1 MLVGMAERKIDAVF
15 LTEATNYEDYLA
27 KAQQR
32 GFDFELQKSGVK
44 DEMLRRGWS
53 VVAPYFLRPNIAP
66 DGPLPAMPKIERD
79 DEGNIVKATANPQLA
94 QFLSKAWNINS
105 RKDLLTSA
113 QKASQHTHDKAYE
126 AGRATLQEIR
136 QLPLEK
142 RASQTSVL
150 VNALSAA
157 LPEAPFATLES
168 EANRLMRPL
177 LNPDAD
183 VLIPADL
190 PRSLAGFYFAAA
202 VRQLNLGAGAGLI
215 KPSEVRPIIVKCI
228 LGIARAYDTWE
239 EYVAALIY
247 GEAML
252 ASKIGEH
259 FRFIFHNA
267 AALLTAPG
275 SPWVELP
282 LHTET
287 FPPIKSNSYEEIF
300 SSMRKNAQELP
311 VAALGTLDDETRL
324 GWSLQ
329 APYLVGSKIPLDA
342 PASYDE
348 ERRKEIWKHL
358 ENQHQVSDAAS
369 LRTAIARY
377 LDEPD
382 HEAYRLIRADL
393 QEIRRWDLEKR
404 QTQALEKITNS
415 LRAKYAP
422 AIDEH
427 ADAQLVDKEISE
439 AARQLTR
446 LLSLE
451 DIDLFLPTTLPSS
464 LAGWRIAQ
472 GVRLAAMGFATE
484 LFSEDEANEFALA
497 GAQRAKNNHTDW
509 RDYGDGFLVGRLCEN
524 GQADGLQQRMM
535 ASTAGALASKQS
547 PWHDLALHSGR

>member
-1 MLVGMAERKIDAVF
+1 MLVGMAERKIDAVS
-15 LTEATNYEDYLA
+15 LEDASSYEDYLD
-27 KAQQR
+27 KAQRR
-32 GFDFELQKSGVK
+32 GFDFELQKSGVT
-44 DEMLRRGWS
+44 DEMFRRGWS

-79 DEGNIVKATANPQLA
+79 DDGNIIKATANPQLA

-105 RKDLLTSA
+105 REDLLKSA
-113 QKASQHTHDKAYE
+113 QQASQRTHDKAYE
-126 AGRATLQEIR
+126 AGRSALQEIR
-136 QLPLEK
+136 QLPLEQ
-142 RASQTSVL
+142 RAGQTSVL
-150 VNALSAA
+150 VNVLSSA

-168 EANRLMRPL
+168 EAARLLRPL

-183 VLIPADL
+183 VLIPAEL

-215 KPSEVRPIIVKCI
+215 KPSEVRPIIVKCV
-228 LGIARAYDTWE
+228 LGIARAYDTWD

-300 SSMRKNAQELP
+300 SSMQTNAQELP
-311 VAALGTLDDETRL
+311 VAALGTLSDELRS

-342 PASYDE
+342 PATYDE
-348 ERRKEIWKHL
+348 QRVKEIWNHL
-358 ENQHQVSDAAS
+358 ENQHQVTDAAS
-369 LRTAIARY
+369 LRVAISKY
-377 LDEPD
+377 LDNPD
-382 HEAYRLIRADL
+382 HEAYRAVRGDL
-393 QEIRRWDLEKR
+393 QEIRTWDLEKR
-404 QTQALEKITNS
+404 QAESLEKITAS
-415 LRAKYAP
+415 LGEKYAS
-422 AIDEH
+422 AIEQQQ
-427 ADAQLVDKEISE
+427 ADKQAIEREIADTASQLHK
-439 AARQLTR
+439 
-446 LLSLE
+446 LLAVE
-451 DIDLFLPTTLPSS
+451 DIDLFLPKTLPSS

-472 GVRLAAMGFATE
+472 GVRLAAMGYATE
-484 LFSEDEANEFALA
+484 LFSEDEANEFAAHARKLA
-497 GAQRAKNNHTDW
+497 QDNHTNW
-509 RDYGDGFLVGRLCEN
+509 RDFGDGFLVGRLCEH
-524 GQADGLQQRMM
+524 GQVDSLQQRMM

-547 PWHDLALHSGR
+547 PWNELAFN

>member
-1 MLVGMAERKIDAVF
+1 MLVGMAERKIDAVS
-15 LTEATNYEDYLA
+15 LEDASSYEDYLD
-27 KAQQR
+27 KAQRR
-32 GFDFELQKSGVK
+32 GFNFELQKSGVT

-79 DEGNIVKATANPQLA
+79 DDGNIIKATANPQLA

-105 RKDLLTSA
+105 REDLLKSA
-113 QKASQHTHDKAYE
+113 QQASQRTHDKAYE
-126 AGRATLQEIR
+126 AGRSALQEIR
-136 QLPLEK
+136 QLPLEQ
-142 RASQTSVL
+142 RAGQTSVL
-150 VNALSAA
+150 VNVLSSA

-168 EANRLMRPL
+168 EAARLLRPL
-177 LNPDAD
+177 LNPDAE
-183 VLIPADL
+183 VLIPAEL

-215 KPSEVRPIIVKCI
+215 KPSEVRPIIVKCV
-228 LGIARAYDTWE
+228 LGIARAYDTWD

-300 SSMRKNAQELP
+300 SSMQTNAQELP
-311 VAALGTLDDETRL
+311 VAALGTLSDELRS

-342 PASYDE
+342 PATYDE
-348 ERRKEIWKHL
+348 QRVKEIWNHL
-358 ENQHQVSDAAS
+358 ENQHQVTDAAS
-369 LRTAIARY
+369 LRVAISKY
-377 LDEPD
+377 LDNPD
-382 HEAYRLIRADL
+382 HEAYRAVRGDL
-393 QEIRRWDLEKR
+393 QEIRTWDLEKR
-404 QTQALEKITNS
+404 QAEGLEKITAS
-415 LRAKYAP
+415 LGEKYAS
-422 AIDEH
+422 AIEQQQ
-427 ADAQLVDKEISE
+427 ADKQAIEREIADTAGQLHK
-439 AARQLTR
+439 
-446 LLSLE
+446 LLAVE
-451 DIDLFLPTTLPSS
+451 DIDLFLPKTLPSS

-472 GVRLAAMGFATE
+472 GVRLAAMGYATE
-484 LFSEDEANEFALA
+484 LFSEDEANEFAAHARKLA
-497 GAQRAKNNHTDW
+497 QDNHTNW
-509 RDYGDGFLVGRLCEN
+509 RDFGDGFLVGRLCEH
-524 GQADGLQQRMM
+524 GQVDSLQQRMM

-547 PWHDLALHSGR
+547 PWNELAFN

>member
-1 MLVGMAERKIDAVF
+1 MLVGMAERKIDAVS
-15 LTEATNYEDYLA
+15 LEDASSYEDYLD
-27 KAQQR
+27 KAQRR
-32 GFDFELQKSGVK
+32 GFDFELQKSGVT
-44 DEMLRRGWS
+44 DEMFRRGWS

-79 DEGNIVKATANPQLA
+79 DDGNIVKATANPQLA

-105 RKDLLTSA
+105 REDLLKSA
-113 QKASQHTHDKAYE
+113 QQASQRTHDKAYE
-126 AGRATLQEIR
+126 AGRSALQEIR
-136 QLPLEK
+136 QLPLEQ
-142 RASQTSVL
+142 RAGQTSVL
-150 VNALSAA
+150 VNVLSSA

-168 EANRLMRPL
+168 EAARLLRPL
-177 LNPDAD
+177 LNPDAE
-183 VLIPADL
+183 VLIPAEL

-215 KPSEVRPIIVKCI
+215 KPSEVRPIIVKCV
-228 LGIARAYDTWE
+228 LGIARAYGTWD

-300 SSMRKNAQELP
+300 SSMQANAQELP
-311 VAALGTLDDETRL
+311 VAALGTLSDELRS

-342 PASYDE
+342 PATYDE
-348 ERRKEIWKHL
+348 QRVKEIWNHL
-358 ENQHQVSDAAS
+358 ENQHQVTDAAS
-369 LRTAIARY
+369 LRVAISKY
-377 LDEPD
+377 LDNPD
-382 HEAYRLIRADL
+382 HEAYRAVRGDL
-393 QEIRRWDLEKR
+393 QEIRTWDLEKR
-404 QTQALEKITNS
+404 QAEGLEKITAS
-415 LRAKYAP
+415 LGEKYAS
-422 AIDEH
+422 AIERQQ
-427 ADAQLVDKEISE
+427 ADKQAIEREIGDTASQLHK
-439 AARQLTR
+439 
-446 LLSLE
+446 LLAVE
-451 DIDLFLPTTLPSS
+451 DIDLFLPKTLPSS

-472 GVRLAAMGFATE
+472 GVRLAAMGYATE
-484 LFSEDEANEFALA
+484 LFSEDEANEFAAHARKLA
-497 GAQRAKNNHTDW
+497 QDNHTNW
-509 RDYGDGFLVGRLCEN
+509 RDFGDGFLVGRLCEH
-524 GQADGLQQRMM
+524 GQVDSLQQRMM

-547 PWHDLALHSGR
+547 PWNELAFN

>member
-1 MLVGMAERKIDAVF
+1 MLVGMAERKIDAVS
-15 LTEATNYEDYLA
+15 LEDASSYEDYLD
-27 KAQQR
+27 KAQRR
-32 GFDFELQKSGVK
+32 GFDFELQKSGVT

-79 DEGNIVKATANPQLA
+79 DDGNIIKATANPQLA

-105 RKDLLTSA
+105 REDLLKSA
-113 QKASQHTHDKAYE
+113 QQASQRTHDKAYE
-126 AGRATLQEIR
+126 AGRSALQEIR
-136 QLPLEK
+136 ELPLEQ
-142 RASQTSVL
+142 RAGQTSVL
-150 VNALSAA
+150 VNVLSSA

-168 EANRLMRPL
+168 EAARLLRPL
-177 LNPDAD
+177 LNPDAE
-183 VLIPADL
+183 VLIPAEL

-215 KPSEVRPIIVKCI
+215 KPSEVRPIIVKCV
-228 LGIARAYDTWE
+228 LGIARAYGTWD

-300 SSMRKNAQELP
+300 SSMQTNAQELP
-311 VAALGTLDDETRL
+311 VAALGTLSDELRS

-342 PASYDE
+342 PATYDE
-348 ERRKEIWKHL
+348 QRVKEIWNHL
-358 ENQHQVSDAAS
+358 ENQHQVTDAAS
-369 LRTAIARY
+369 LRVAISKY
-377 LDEPD
+377 LDNPD
-382 HEAYRLIRADL
+382 HEAYRAVRGDL
-393 QEIRRWDLEKR
+393 QEIRTWDLEKR
-404 QTQALEKITNS
+404 QAESLEKITAS
-415 LRAKYAP
+415 LGEKYAS
-422 AIDEH
+422 AIEQQQ
-427 ADAQLVDKEISE
+427 ADKQAIEREIADTASQLHK
-439 AARQLTR
+439 
-446 LLSLE
+446 LLAVE
-451 DIDLFLPTTLPSS
+451 DIDLFLPKTLPSS

-472 GVRLAAMGFATE
+472 GVRLAAMGYATE
-484 LFSEDEANEFALA
+484 LFSEDEANEFAAHARKLA
-497 GAQRAKNNHTDW
+497 QDNHTNW
-509 RDYGDGFLVGRLCEN
+509 RDFGDGFLVGRLCEH
-524 GQADGLQQRMM
+524 GQVDSLQQRMM

-547 PWHDLALHSGR
+547 PWNELAFN

>member
-1 MLVGMAERKIDAVF
+1 MLVSMAERKIDAVS
-15 LTEATNYEDYLA
+15 LEDASSYEDYLD
-27 KAQQR
+27 KAQRR
-32 GFDFELQKSGVK
+32 GFDFELQKSGVT
-44 DEMLRRGWS
+44 DEMFRRGWS

-79 DEGNIVKATANPQLA
+79 DDGNIVKATANPQLA

-105 RKDLLTSA
+105 REDLLKSA
-113 QKASQHTHDKAYE
+113 QQASQRTHDKAYE
-126 AGRATLQEIR
+126 AGRSALQEIR
-136 QLPLEK
+136 QLPLEQ
-142 RASQTSVL
+142 RAGQTSVL
-150 VNALSAA
+150 VNVLSSA

-168 EANRLMRPL
+168 EAARLLRPL
-177 LNPDAD
+177 LNPDAE
-183 VLIPADL
+183 VLIPAEL

-215 KPSEVRPIIVKCI
+215 KPSEVRPIIVKCV
-228 LGIARAYDTWE
+228 LGIARAYGTWD

-300 SSMRKNAQELP
+300 SSMQANAQELP
-311 VAALGTLDDETRL
+311 VAALGTLSDELRS

-342 PASYDE
+342 PATYDE
-348 ERRKEIWKHL
+348 QRVKEIWNHL
-358 ENQHQVSDAAS
+358 ENQHQVTDAAS
-369 LRTAIARY
+369 LRVAISKY
-377 LDEPD
+377 LDNPD
-382 HEAYRLIRADL
+382 HEAYRAVRGDL
-393 QEIRRWDLEKR
+393 QEIRTWDLEKR
-404 QTQALEKITNS
+404 QAEGLEKITAS
-415 LRAKYAP
+415 LGEKYAS
-422 AIDEH
+422 AIERQQ
-427 ADAQLVDKEISE
+427 ADKQAIEREIGDTASQLHK
-439 AARQLTR
+439 
-446 LLSLE
+446 LLAVE
-451 DIDLFLPTTLPSS
+451 DIDLFLPKTLPSS

-472 GVRLAAMGFATE
+472 GVRLAAMGYATE
-484 LFSEDEANEFALA
+484 LFSEDEANEFAAHARKLA
-497 GAQRAKNNHTDW
+497 QDNHTNW
-509 RDYGDGFLVGRLCEN
+509 RDFGDGFLVGRLCEH
-524 GQADGLQQRMM
+524 GQVDSLQQRMM

-547 PWHDLALHSGR
+547 PWNELAFN

>member
-1 MLVGMAERKIDAVF
+1 MLVGMAERKIDAVS
-15 LTEATNYEDYLA
+15 LEDASSYEDYLD
-27 KAQQR
+27 KAQRR
-32 GFDFELQKSGVK
+32 GFDFELQKSGVT

-79 DEGNIVKATANPQLA
+79 DDGNIIKATANPQLA

-105 RKDLLTSA
+105 REDLLKSA
-113 QKASQHTHDKAYE
+113 QQASQRTHDKAYE
-126 AGRATLQEIR
+126 AGRSALQEIR
-136 QLPLEK
+136 QLPLEQ
-142 RASQTSVL
+142 RAGQTSVL
-150 VNALSAA
+150 VNVLSSA

-168 EANRLMRPL
+168 EAARLLRPL
-177 LNPDAD
+177 LNPDAE
-183 VLIPADL
+183 VLIPAEL

-215 KPSEVRPIIVKCI
+215 KPSEVRPIIVKCV
-228 LGIARAYDTWE
+228 LGIARAYDTWD

-300 SSMRKNAQELP
+300 SSMQTNAQELP
-311 VAALGTLDDETRL
+311 VAALGTLSDELRS

-342 PASYDE
+342 PATYDE
-348 ERRKEIWKHL
+348 QRVKEIWNHL
-358 ENQHQVSDAAS
+358 ENQHQVTDAAS
-369 LRTAIARY
+369 LRVAISKY
-377 LDEPD
+377 LDNPD
-382 HEAYRLIRADL
+382 HEAYRAVRDDL
-393 QEIRRWDLEKR
+393 QEIRTWDLEKR
-404 QTQALEKITNS
+404 QAESLEKITAS
-415 LRAKYAP
+415 LGEKYAS
-422 AIDEH
+422 AIEQQQ
-427 ADAQLVDKEISE
+427 ADKQAIEREIADTASQLHK
-439 AARQLTR
+439 
-446 LLSLE
+446 LLAVE
-451 DIDLFLPTTLPSS
+451 DIDLFLPKTLPSS

-472 GVRLAAMGFATE
+472 GVRLAAMGYATE
-484 LFSEDEANEFALA
+484 LFSEDEANEFAAHARKLA
-497 GAQRAKNNHTDW
+497 QDNHTNW
-509 RDYGDGFLVGRLCEN
+509 RDFGDGFLVGRLCEH
-524 GQADGLQQRMM
+524 GQVDSLQQRMM

-547 PWHDLALHSGR
+547 PWNELAFN

>member
-1 MLVGMAERKIDAVF
+1 MLVGMAERKIDAVS
-15 LTEATNYEDYLA
+15 LEDASSYEDYLD
-27 KAQQR
+27 KAQRR
-32 GFDFELQKSGVK
+32 GFDFELQKSGVT

-79 DEGNIVKATANPQLA
+79 DDGNIIKATANPQLA

-105 RKDLLTSA
+105 REDLLKSA
-113 QKASQHTHDKAYE
+113 QQASQRTHDKAYE
-126 AGRATLQEIR
+126 AGRSALQEIR
-136 QLPLEK
+136 QLPLEQ
-142 RASQTSVL
+142 RAGQTSVL
-150 VNALSAA
+150 VNVLSSA

-168 EANRLMRPL
+168 EAARLLRPL
-177 LNPDAD
+177 LNPDAE
-183 VLIPADL
+183 VLIPAEL

-215 KPSEVRPIIVKCI
+215 KPSEVRPIIVKCV
-228 LGIARAYDTWE
+228 LGIARAYDTWD

-300 SSMRKNAQELP
+300 SSMQTNAQELP
-311 VAALGTLDDETRL
+311 VAALGTLSDELRS

-342 PASYDE
+342 PATYDE
-348 ERRKEIWKHL
+348 QRVKEIWNHL
-358 ENQHQVSDAAS
+358 ENQHQVTDAAS
-369 LRTAIARY
+369 LRVAISKY
-377 LDEPD
+377 LDNPD
-382 HEAYRLIRADL
+382 HEAYRAVRGDL
-393 QEIRRWDLEKR
+393 QEIRTWDLEKR
-404 QTQALEKITNS
+404 QAESLEKITAS
-415 LRAKYAP
+415 LGEKYAS
-422 AIDEH
+422 AIERQQ
-427 ADAQLVDKEISE
+427 ADKQAIEREIGDTAVQLYK
-439 AARQLTR
+439 
-446 LLSLE
+446 LLAVE
-451 DIDLFLPTTLPSS
+451 DIDLFLPKTLPSS

-472 GVRLAAMGFATE
+472 GVRLAAMGYATE
-484 LFSEDEANEFALA
+484 LFSEDEANEFAARARKLA
-497 GAQRAKNNHTDW
+497 QDNHTNW
-509 RDYGDGFLVGRLCEN
+509 RDFGDGFLVGRLCEH
-524 GQADGLQQRMM
+524 GQVDSLQQRMM

-547 PWHDLALHSGR
+547 PWNELAFN

>member
-1 MLVGMAERKIDAVF
+1 MLVGMAERKIDAVS
-15 LTEATNYEDYLA
+15 LEDASSYEDYLD
-27 KAQQR
+27 KAQRR
-32 GFDFELQKSGVK
+32 GFDFELQKSGVT

-79 DEGNIVKATANPQLA
+79 DDGNIIKATANPQLA

-105 RKDLLTSA
+105 REDLLKSA
-113 QKASQHTHDKAYE
+113 QQASQRTHDKAYE
-126 AGRATLQEIR
+126 AGRSALQEIR
-136 QLPLEK
+136 QLPLEQ
-142 RASQTSVL
+142 RAGQTSVL
-150 VNALSAA
+150 VNVLSSA

-168 EANRLMRPL
+168 EAARLLRPL
-177 LNPDAD
+177 LNPNAE
-183 VLIPADL
+183 VLIPAEL

-215 KPSEVRPIIVKCI
+215 KPSEVRPIIVKCV
-228 LGIARAYDTWE
+228 LGIARAYDTWD

-247 GEAML
+247 GETML

-300 SSMRKNAQELP
+300 SSMQTNAQELP
-311 VAALGTLDDETRL
+311 VAALGTLSDELRS

-342 PASYDE
+342 PATYDE
-348 ERRKEIWKHL
+348 QRVKEIWNHL
-358 ENQHQVSDAAS
+358 ENQHQVTDAAS
-369 LRTAIARY
+369 LRVAISKY
-377 LDEPD
+377 LDNPD
-382 HEAYRLIRADL
+382 HEAYRAVRGDL
-393 QEIRRWDLEKR
+393 QEIRTWDLEKR
-404 QTQALEKITNS
+404 QAESLEKITAS
-415 LRAKYAP
+415 LGEKYASAIEQQQADKK
-422 AIDEH
+422 AIDREI
-427 ADAQLVDKEISE
+427 ADTAGQLHK
-439 AARQLTR
+439 
-446 LLSLE
+446 LLAVE
-451 DIDLFLPTTLPSS
+451 DIDLFLPKTLPSS

-472 GVRLAAMGFATE
+472 GVRLAAMGYATE
-484 LFSEDEANEFALA
+484 LFSEDEANEFAAHARKLA
-497 GAQRAKNNHTDW
+497 QDNHTNW
-509 RDYGDGFLVGRLCEN
+509 RDFGDGFLVGRLCEH
-524 GQADGLQQRMM
+524 GQVDSLQQRMM

-547 PWHDLALHSGR
+547 PWNELAFN

>member
-1 MLVGMAERKIDAVF
+1 MLVGMAERKIDAVS
-15 LTEATNYEDYLA
+15 LEDASSYEDYLD
-27 KAQQR
+27 KAQRR
-32 GFDFELQKSGVK
+32 GFDFELQKSGVT

-79 DEGNIVKATANPQLA
+79 DDGNIIKATANPQLA

-105 RKDLLTSA
+105 REDLLKSA
-113 QKASQHTHDKAYE
+113 QQASQRTHDKAYE
-126 AGRATLQEIR
+126 AGRPALQEIR
-136 QLPLEK
+136 ELPLEQ
-142 RASQTSVL
+142 RAGQTSVL
-150 VNALSAA
+150 VNVLSSA

-168 EANRLMRPL
+168 EAARLLRPL
-177 LNPDAD
+177 LNPDAE
-183 VLIPADL
+183 VLIPAEL

-215 KPSEVRPIIVKCI
+215 KPSEVRPIIVKCV
-228 LGIARAYDTWE
+228 LGIARAYGTWD

-300 SSMRKNAQELP
+300 SSMQTNAQELP
-311 VAALGTLDDETRL
+311 VAALGTLSDELRS

-342 PASYDE
+342 PATYDE
-348 ERRKEIWKHL
+348 QRVKEIWNHL
-358 ENQHQVSDAAS
+358 ENQHQVTDAAS
-369 LRTAIARY
+369 LRVAISKY
-377 LDEPD
+377 LDNPD
-382 HEAYRLIRADL
+382 HEAYRAVRGDL
-393 QEIRRWDLEKR
+393 QEIRTWDLEKR
-404 QTQALEKITNS
+404 QAESLEKITAS
-415 LRAKYAP
+415 LGEKYAS
-422 AIDEH
+422 AIEQQQ
-427 ADAQLVDKEISE
+427 ADKQAIEREIADTASQLHK
-439 AARQLTR
+439 
-446 LLSLE
+446 LLAVE
-451 DIDLFLPTTLPSS
+451 DIDLFLPKTLPSS

-472 GVRLAAMGFATE
+472 GVRLAAMGYATE
-484 LFSEDEANEFALA
+484 LFSEDEANEFAAHARKLA
-497 GAQRAKNNHTDW
+497 QDNHTNW
-509 RDYGDGFLVGRLCEN
+509 RDFGDGFLVGRLCEH
-524 GQADGLQQRMM
+524 GQVDSLQQRMM

-547 PWHDLALHSGR
+547 PWNELAFN

>member
-1 MLVGMAERKIDAVF
+1 MLVGMAERKIDAVS
-15 LTEATNYEDYLA
+15 LEDASSYEDYLD
-27 KAQQR
+27 KAQRR
-32 GFDFELQKSGVK
+32 GFDFELQKSGVT

-79 DEGNIVKATANPQLA
+79 DDGNIIKATANPQLA

-105 RKDLLTSA
+105 REDLLKSA
-113 QKASQHTHDKAYE
+113 QQASQRTHDKAYE
-126 AGRATLQEIR
+126 AGRSALQEIR
-136 QLPLEK
+136 QLPLEQ
-142 RASQTSVL
+142 RAGQTSVL
-150 VNALSAA
+150 VNVLSSA

-168 EANRLMRPL
+168 EAARLLRPL
-177 LNPDAD
+177 LNPDAE
-183 VLIPADL
+183 VLIPAEL

-215 KPSEVRPIIVKCI
+215 KPSEVRPIIVKCV
-228 LGIARAYDTWE
+228 LGIARAYDTWD

-252 ASKIGEH
+252 ASKVGEH

-300 SSMRKNAQELP
+300 SSMQTNAQELP
-311 VAALGTLDDETRL
+311 VAALGTLSDELRS

-342 PASYDE
+342 PATYDE
-348 ERRKEIWKHL
+348 QRVKEIWNHL
-358 ENQHQVSDAAS
+358 ENQHQVTDAAS
-369 LRTAIARY
+369 LRVAISKY
-377 LDEPD
+377 LDNPD
-382 HEAYRLIRADL
+382 HEAYRAVRGDL
-393 QEIRRWDLEKR
+393 QEIRTWDLEKR
-404 QTQALEKITNS
+404 QAESLEKITAS
-415 LRAKYAP
+415 LGEKYAS
-422 AIDEH
+422 AIEQQQ
-427 ADAQLVDKEISE
+427 ADKQAIEREIADTASQLHK
-439 AARQLTR
+439 
-446 LLSLE
+446 LLAVE
-451 DIDLFLPTTLPSS
+451 DIDLFLPKTLPSS

-472 GVRLAAMGFATE
+472 GVRLAAMGYATE
-484 LFSEDEANEFALA
+484 LFSEDEANEFAAHARKLA
-497 GAQRAKNNHTDW
+497 QDNHTNW
-509 RDYGDGFLVGRLCEN
+509 RDFGDGFLVGRLCEH
-524 GQADGLQQRMM
+524 GQVDSLQQRMM

-547 PWHDLALHSGR
+547 PWNELAFN

>member
-1 MLVGMAERKIDAVF
+1 MLVGMAERKIDAVS
-15 LTEATNYEDYLA
+15 LEDASSYEDYLD
-27 KAQQR
+27 KAQRR
-32 GFDFELQKSGVK
+32 GFDFELQKSGVT
-44 DEMLRRGWS
+44 DEMFRRGWS

-79 DEGNIVKATANPQLA
+79 DDGNIIKATANPQLA

-105 RKDLLTSA
+105 REDLLKSA
-113 QKASQHTHDKAYE
+113 QQASQRTHDKAYE
-126 AGRATLQEIR
+126 AGRSALQEIR
-136 QLPLEK
+136 QLPLEQ
-142 RASQTSVL
+142 RAGQTSVL
-150 VNALSAA
+150 VNVLSSA

-168 EANRLMRPL
+168 EAARLLRPL

-183 VLIPADL
+183 VLIPAEL

-215 KPSEVRPIIVKCI
+215 KPSEVRPIIVKCV
-228 LGIARAYDTWE
+228 LGIARAYDTWD

-300 SSMRKNAQELP
+300 SSMQANAQELP
-311 VAALGTLDDETRL
+311 VAALGTLSDELRS

-342 PASYDE
+342 PATYDE
-348 ERRKEIWKHL
+348 QRVKEIWNHL
-358 ENQHQVSDAAS
+358 ENQHQVTDAAS
-369 LRTAIARY
+369 LRVAISKY
-377 LDEPD
+377 LDNPD
-382 HEAYRLIRADL
+382 HEAYRAVRGDL
-393 QEIRRWDLEKR
+393 QEIRTWDLEKR
-404 QTQALEKITNS
+404 QAEGLEKITAS
-415 LRAKYAP
+415 LGEKYAS
-422 AIDEH
+422 AIERQQ
-427 ADAQLVDKEISE
+427 ADKQAIEREIGDTAVQLHK
-439 AARQLTR
+439 
-446 LLSLE
+446 LLAVE
-451 DIDLFLPTTLPSS
+451 DIDLFLPKTLPSS

-472 GVRLAAMGFATE
+472 GVRLAAMGYATE
-484 LFSEDEANEFALA
+484 LFSEDEANEFAAHARKLA
-497 GAQRAKNNHTDW
+497 QDNHTNW
-509 RDYGDGFLVGRLCEN
+509 RDFGDGFLVGRLCEH
-524 GQADGLQQRMM
+524 GQVDSLQQRMM

-547 PWHDLALHSGR
+547 PWNELAFN

>member
-1 MLVGMAERKIDAVF
+1 MLVSMAERKIDAVS
-15 LTEATNYEDYLA
+15 LEDASSYEDYLD
-27 KAQQR
+27 KAQRR
-32 GFDFELQKSGVK
+32 GFDFELQKSGVT

-79 DEGNIVKATANPQLA
+79 DDGNIVKATANPQLA

-105 RKDLLTSA
+105 REDLLKSA
-113 QKASQHTHDKAYE
+113 QQASQRTHDKAYE
-126 AGRATLQEIR
+126 AGRSALQEIR
-136 QLPLEK
+136 QLPLEQ
-142 RASQTSVL
+142 RAGQTSVL
-150 VNALSAA
+150 VNVLSSA

-168 EANRLMRPL
+168 EAARLLRPL
-177 LNPDAD
+177 LNPDAE
-183 VLIPADL
+183 VLIPAEL

-215 KPSEVRPIIVKCI
+215 KPSEVRPIIVKCV
-228 LGIARAYDTWE
+228 LGIARAYDTWD

-300 SSMRKNAQELP
+300 SSMQANAQELP
-311 VAALGTLDDETRL
+311 VAALGTLSDELRS

-342 PASYDE
+342 PATYDE
-348 ERRKEIWKHL
+348 QRVKEIWNHL
-358 ENQHQVSDAAS
+358 ENQHQVTDAAS
-369 LRTAIARY
+369 LRVAISKY
-377 LDEPD
+377 LDNPD
-382 HEAYRLIRADL
+382 HEAYRAVRGDL
-393 QEIRRWDLEKR
+393 QEIRTWDLEKR
-404 QTQALEKITNS
+404 QAEGLEKITAS
-415 LRAKYAP
+415 LGEKYAS
-422 AIDEH
+422 AIERQQ
-427 ADAQLVDKEISE
+427 ADKQAIEREIGDTAVQLHK
-439 AARQLTR
+439 
-446 LLSLE
+446 LLAVE
-451 DIDLFLPTTLPSS
+451 DIDLFLPKTLPSS

-472 GVRLAAMGFATE
+472 GVRLAAMGYATE
-484 LFSEDEANEFALA
+484 LFSEDEANEFAAHARKLA
-497 GAQRAKNNHTDW
+497 QDNHTNW
-509 RDYGDGFLVGRLCEN
+509 RDFGDGFLVGRLCEH
-524 GQADGLQQRMM
+524 GQVDSLQQRMM

-547 PWHDLALHSGR
+547 PWNELAFN

>member
-1 MLVGMAERKIDAVF
+1 MLVGMAERKIDAVS
-15 LTEATNYEDYLA
+15 LEDASSYEDYLD
-27 KAQQR
+27 KAQHR
-32 GFDFELQKSGVK
+32 GFDFELQKSDVT

-79 DEGNIVKATANPQLA
+79 DDGNIIKATANPQLA

-105 RKDLLTSA
+105 REDLLKSA
-113 QKASQHTHDKAYE
+113 QQASQRTHDKAYE
-126 AGRATLQEIR
+126 AGRSALQEIR
-136 QLPLEK
+136 QLPLEQ
-142 RASQTSVL
+142 RAGQTSVL
-150 VNALSAA
+150 VNVLSSA

-168 EANRLMRPL
+168 EAARLLRPL
-177 LNPDAD
+177 LNPDAE
-183 VLIPADL
+183 VLIPAEL

-215 KPSEVRPIIVKCI
+215 KPSEVRPIIVKCV
-228 LGIARAYDTWE
+228 LGIARAYDTWD

-300 SSMRKNAQELP
+300 SSMQTNAQELP
-311 VAALGTLDDETRL
+311 VAALGTLSDELRS

-342 PASYDE
+342 PATYDE
-348 ERRKEIWKHL
+348 QRVKEIWNHL
-358 ENQHQVSDAAS
+358 ENQHQVTDAAS
-369 LRTAIARY
+369 LRVAISKY
-377 LDEPD
+377 LDNPD
-382 HEAYRLIRADL
+382 HEAYRAVRGDL
-393 QEIRRWDLEKR
+393 QEIRTWDLEKR
-404 QTQALEKITNS
+404 QAEGLEKITAS
-415 LRAKYAP
+415 LGEKYAS
-422 AIDEH
+422 AIEQQQ
-427 ADAQLVDKEISE
+427 ADKQAIEREIADTASQLHK
-439 AARQLTR
+439 
-446 LLSLE
+446 LLAVE
-451 DIDLFLPTTLPSS
+451 DIDLFLPKTLPSS

-472 GVRLAAMGFATE
+472 GVRLAAMGYATE
-484 LFSEDEANEFALA
+484 LFSEDEANEFAAHARKLA
-497 GAQRAKNNHTDW
+497 QDNHTNW
-509 RDYGDGFLVGRLCEN
+509 RDFGDGFLVGRLCEH
-524 GQADGLQQRMM
+524 GQVDSLQQRMM

-547 PWHDLALHSGR
+547 PWNELAFN

>member
-1 MLVGMAERKIDAVF
+1 MAERKIDAVS
-15 LTEATNYEDYLA
+15 LEDASSYEDYLD
-27 KAQQR
+27 KAQRR
-32 GFDFELQKSGVK
+32 GFDFELQKSGVT

-79 DEGNIVKATANPQLA
+79 DDGNIVKATANPQLA

-105 RKDLLTSA
+105 REDLLKSA
-113 QKASQHTHDKAYE
+113 QQASQRTHDKAYE
-126 AGRATLQEIR
+126 AGRSALQEIR
-136 QLPLEK
+136 QLPVEQ
-142 RASQTSVL
+142 RAGQTSVL
-150 VNALSAA
+150 VNVLSSA

-168 EANRLMRPL
+168 EAARLLRPL
-177 LNPDAD
+177 LNPDAE
-183 VLIPADL
+183 VLIPAEL

-215 KPSEVRPIIVKCI
+215 KPSEVRPIIVKCV
-228 LGIARAYDTWE
+228 LGIARAYDTWD

-300 SSMRKNAQELP
+300 SSMQTNAQELP
-311 VAALGTLDDETRL
+311 VAALGTLSDELRS

-342 PASYDE
+342 PATYDE
-348 ERRKEIWKHL
+348 QRVKEIWNHL
-358 ENQHQVSDAAS
+358 ENQHQATDAAS
-369 LRTAIARY
+369 LRVAISKY
-377 LDEPD
+377 LDNPD
-382 HEAYRLIRADL
+382 HEAYRAVRGDL
-393 QEIRRWDLEKR
+393 QEIRTWDLEKR
-404 QTQALEKITNS
+404 QAEGLEKITAS
-415 LRAKYAP
+415 LGEKYAS
-422 AIDEH
+422 AIERQQ
-427 ADAQLVDKEISE
+427 ADKQAIEREIGDTAVQLHK
-439 AARQLTR
+439 
-446 LLSLE
+446 LLSVE
-451 DIDLFLPTTLPSS
+451 DIDLFLPKTLPSS

-472 GVRLAAMGFATE
+472 GVRLAAMGYATE
-484 LFSEDEANEFALA
+484 LFSEDEANEFAAHARKLA
-497 GAQRAKNNHTDW
+497 QDNHTNW
-509 RDYGDGFLVGRLCEN
+509 RDFGDGFLVGRLCEH
-524 GQADGLQQRMM
+524 GQVDSLQQRMM

-547 PWHDLALHSGR
+547 PWNELAFN

>member
-1 MLVGMAERKIDAVF
+1 MLVGMAERKIDAVS
-15 LTEATNYEDYLA
+15 LEDASSYEDYLD
-27 KAQQR
+27 KAQRR
-32 GFDFELQKSGVK
+32 GFDFELQKSGVT

-79 DEGNIVKATANPQLA
+79 DDGNIIKATANPQLA

-105 RKDLLTSA
+105 REDLLKSA
-113 QKASQHTHDKAYE
+113 QQASQRTHDKAYE
-126 AGRATLQEIR
+126 AGRSALQEIR
-136 QLPLEK
+136 ELPLEQ
-142 RASQTSVL
+142 RAGQTSVL
-150 VNALSAA
+150 VNVLSSA

-168 EANRLMRPL
+168 EAARLLRPL
-177 LNPDAD
+177 LNPDAE
-183 VLIPADL
+183 VLIPAEL

-215 KPSEVRPIIVKCI
+215 KPSEVRPIIVKCV
-228 LGIARAYDTWE
+228 LGIARAYDTWD

-247 GEAML
+247 GETML

-300 SSMRKNAQELP
+300 SSMQTNAQELP
-311 VAALGTLDDETRL
+311 VAALGTLSDELRS

-342 PASYDE
+342 PATYDE
-348 ERRKEIWKHL
+348 QRVKEIWNHL
-358 ENQHQVSDAAS
+358 ENQHQVTDAAS
-369 LRTAIARY
+369 LRVAISKY
-377 LDEPD
+377 LDNPD
-382 HEAYRLIRADL
+382 HEAYRAVRGDL
-393 QEIRRWDLEKR
+393 QEIRTWDLEKR
-404 QTQALEKITNS
+404 QAESLEKITAS
-415 LRAKYAP
+415 LGEKYAS
-422 AIDEH
+422 AIEQQQ
-427 ADAQLVDKEISE
+427 ADKQAIEREIADTAGQLHK
-439 AARQLTR
+439 
-446 LLSLE
+446 LLAVE
-451 DIDLFLPTTLPSS
+451 DIDLFLPKTLPSS

-472 GVRLAAMGFATE
+472 GVRLAAMGYATE
-484 LFSEDEANEFALA
+484 LFSEDEANEFAAHARKLA
-497 GAQRAKNNHTDW
+497 QDNHTNW
-509 RDYGDGFLVGRLCEN
+509 RDFGDGFLVGRLCEH
-524 GQADGLQQRMM
+524 GQVDSLQQRMM

-547 PWHDLALHSGR
+547 PWNELAFN

>member
-1 MLVGMAERKIDAVF
+1 MLVGMAERKIDAVS
-15 LTEATNYEDYLA
+15 LEDASSYEDYLD
-27 KAQQR
+27 KAQRR
-32 GFDFELQKSGVK
+32 GFDFELQKSGVT

-66 DGPLPAMPKIERD
+66 DGRLPGMPKIERD
-79 DEGNIVKATANPQLA
+79 DDGNIVKATANPQLA

-105 RKDLLTSA
+105 REDLLKSA
-113 QKASQHTHDKAYE
+113 QQASQRTHDKAYE
-126 AGRATLQEIR
+126 AGRSALQEIR
-136 QLPLEK
+136 QLPVEQ
-142 RASQTSVL
+142 RAGQTSVL
-150 VNALSAA
+150 VNVLSSA

-168 EANRLMRPL
+168 EAARLLRPL
-177 LNPDAD
+177 LNPDAE
-183 VLIPADL
+183 VLIPAEL

-215 KPSEVRPIIVKCI
+215 KPSEVRPIIVKCV
-228 LGIARAYDTWE
+228 LGIARAYDTWD

-300 SSMRKNAQELP
+300 SSMQTNAQELP
-311 VAALGTLDDETRL
+311 VAALGTLSDELRS

-342 PASYDE
+342 PATYDE
-348 ERRKEIWKHL
+348 QRVKEIWNHL
-358 ENQHQVSDAAS
+358 ENQHQATDAAS
-369 LRTAIARY
+369 LRVAISKY
-377 LDEPD
+377 LDNPD
-382 HEAYRLIRADL
+382 HEAYRAVRGDL
-393 QEIRRWDLEKR
+393 QEIRTWDLEKR
-404 QTQALEKITNS
+404 QAEGLEKITAS
-415 LRAKYAP
+415 LGEKYAS
-422 AIDEH
+422 AIERQQ
-427 ADAQLVDKEISE
+427 ADKQAIEREIGDTAVQLHK
-439 AARQLTR
+439 
-446 LLSLE
+446 LLSVE
-451 DIDLFLPTTLPSS
+451 DIDLFLPKTLPSS

-472 GVRLAAMGFATE
+472 GVRLAAMGYATE
-484 LFSEDEANEFALA
+484 LFSEDEANEFAAHARKLA
-497 GAQRAKNNHTDW
+497 QDNHTNW
-509 RDYGDGFLVGRLCEN
+509 RDFGDGFLVGRLCEH
-524 GQADGLQQRMM
+524 GQVDSLQQRMM

-547 PWHDLALHSGR
+547 PWNELAFN

>member
-1 MLVGMAERKIDAVF
+1 MLVGMAERKIDAVS
-15 LTEATNYEDYLA
+15 LEDASSYEDYLD
-27 KAQQR
+27 KAQRR
-32 GFDFELQKSGVK
+32 GFDFELQKSGVT

-79 DEGNIVKATANPQLA
+79 DDGNIIKATANPQLA

-105 RKDLLTSA
+105 REDLLKSA
-113 QKASQHTHDKAYE
+113 QQASQRTHDKAYE
-126 AGRATLQEIR
+126 AGRSALQEIR
-136 QLPLEK
+136 QLPLEQ
-142 RASQTSVL
+142 RAGQTSVL
-150 VNALSAA
+150 VNVLSSA

-168 EANRLMRPL
+168 EAARLLRPL

-183 VLIPADL
+183 VLIPAEL

-215 KPSEVRPIIVKCI
+215 KPSEVRPIIVKCV
-228 LGIARAYDTWE
+228 LGIARAYDTWD

-300 SSMRKNAQELP
+300 SSMQTNAQELP
-311 VAALGTLDDETRL
+311 VAALGTLSDELRS

-342 PASYDE
+342 PATYDE
-348 ERRKEIWKHL
+348 QRVKEIWNHL
-358 ENQHQVSDAAS
+358 ENQHQVTDAAS
-369 LRTAIARY
+369 LRVAISKY
-377 LDEPD
+377 LDNPD
-382 HEAYRLIRADL
+382 HEAYRAVRGDL
-393 QEIRRWDLEKR
+393 QEIRTWDLEKR
-404 QTQALEKITNS
+404 QAESLEKITAS
-415 LRAKYAP
+415 LGEKYAS
-422 AIDEH
+422 AIEQQQ
-427 ADAQLVDKEISE
+427 ADKQAIEREIADTASQLHK
-439 AARQLTR
+439 
-446 LLSLE
+446 LLAVE
-451 DIDLFLPTTLPSS
+451 DIDLFLPKTLPSS

-472 GVRLAAMGFATE
+472 GVRLAAMGYATE
-484 LFSEDEANEFALA
+484 LFSEDEANEFAAHARKLA
-497 GAQRAKNNHTDW
+497 QDNHTNW
-509 RDYGDGFLVGRLCEN
+509 RDFGDGFLVGRLCEH
-524 GQADGLQQRMM
+524 GQVDSLQQRMM

-547 PWHDLALHSGR
+547 PWNELAFN

>member
-1 MLVGMAERKIDAVF
+1 MLVGMAERKIDAVS
-15 LTEATNYEDYLA
+15 LEDASSYEDYLD
-27 KAQQR
+27 KAQRR
-32 GFDFELQKSGVK
+32 GFDFELQKSGVT

-79 DEGNIVKATANPQLA
+79 DDGNIIKATANPQLA

-105 RKDLLTSA
+105 REDLLKSA
-113 QKASQHTHDKAYE
+113 QQASQRTHDKAYE
-126 AGRATLQEIR
+126 AGRSALQEIR
-136 QLPLEK
+136 QLPLEQ
-142 RASQTSVL
+142 RAGQTSVL
-150 VNALSAA
+150 VNVLSSA

-168 EANRLMRPL
+168 EAARLLRPL
-177 LNPDAD
+177 LNPDAE
-183 VLIPADL
+183 VLIPAEL

-215 KPSEVRPIIVKCI
+215 KPSEVRPIIVKCV
-228 LGIARAYDTWE
+228 LGIARAYDTWD

-252 ASKIGEH
+252 ASKVGEH

-300 SSMRKNAQELP
+300 SSMQTNAQELP
-311 VAALGTLDDETRL
+311 VAALGTLSDELRS

-342 PASYDE
+342 PATYDE
-348 ERRKEIWKHL
+348 QRVKEIWNHL
-358 ENQHQVSDAAS
+358 ENQHQVTDAAS
-369 LRTAIARY
+369 LRVAISKY
-377 LDEPD
+377 LDNPD
-382 HEAYRLIRADL
+382 HEAYRAVRGGL
-393 QEIRRWDLEKR
+393 QEIRTWDLEKR
-404 QTQALEKITNS
+404 QAESLEKITAS
-415 LRAKYAP
+415 LGEKYAS
-422 AIDEH
+422 AIEQQQ
-427 ADAQLVDKEISE
+427 ADKQAIEREIADTASQLHK
-439 AARQLTR
+439 
-446 LLSLE
+446 LLAVE
-451 DIDLFLPTTLPSS
+451 DIDLFLPKTLPSS

-472 GVRLAAMGFATE
+472 GVRLAAMGYATE
-484 LFSEDEANEFALA
+484 LFSEDEANEFAAHARKLA
-497 GAQRAKNNHTDW
+497 QDNHTNW
-509 RDYGDGFLVGRLCEN
+509 RDFGDGFLVGRLCEH
-524 GQADGLQQRMM
+524 GQVDSLQQRMM

-547 PWHDLALHSGR
+547 PWNELAFN

>member
-1 MLVGMAERKIDAVF
+1 MLVSMAERKIDAVS
-15 LTEATNYEDYLA
+15 LEDTSSYEDYLD
-27 KAQQR
+27 KAQRR
-32 GFDFELQKSGVK
+32 GFDFELQKSGVT

-79 DEGNIVKATANPQLA
+79 DDGNIVKATANPQLA

-105 RKDLLTSA
+105 REDLLKSA
-113 QKASQHTHDKAYE
+113 QQASQRTHDKAYE
-126 AGRATLQEIR
+126 AGRSALQEIR
-136 QLPLEK
+136 QLPLEQ
-142 RASQTSVL
+142 RAGQTSVL
-150 VNALSAA
+150 VNVLSSA

-168 EANRLMRPL
+168 EAARLLRPL
-177 LNPDAD
+177 LNPDAE
-183 VLIPADL
+183 VLIPAEL

-215 KPSEVRPIIVKCI
+215 KPSEVRPIIVKCV
-228 LGIARAYDTWE
+228 LGIARAYDTWD

-300 SSMRKNAQELP
+300 SSMQTNAQELP
-311 VAALGTLDDETRL
+311 VAALGTLSDELRS

-342 PASYDE
+342 PATYDE
-348 ERRKEIWKHL
+348 QRVKEIWNHL
-358 ENQHQVSDAAS
+358 ENQHQATDAAS
-369 LRTAIARY
+369 LRVAISKY
-377 LDEPD
+377 LDNPD
-382 HEAYRLIRADL
+382 HEAYRAVRGDL
-393 QEIRRWDLEKR
+393 QEIRTWDLEKR
-404 QTQALEKITNS
+404 QAEGLEKITAS
-415 LRAKYAP
+415 LGEKYAS
-422 AIDEH
+422 AIEQQQ
-427 ADAQLVDKEISE
+427 ADKQAIEREIGDTASQLHK
-439 AARQLTR
+439 
-446 LLSLE
+446 LLAVE
-451 DIDLFLPTTLPSS
+451 DIDLFLPKTLPSS

-472 GVRLAAMGFATE
+472 GVRLAAMGYATE
-484 LFSEDEANEFALA
+484 LFSEDEANEFAAHARKLA
-497 GAQRAKNNHTDW
+497 QDNHTNW
-509 RDYGDGFLVGRLCEN
+509 RDFGDGFLVGRLCEH
-524 GQADGLQQRMM
+524 GQVDSLQQRMM

-547 PWHDLALHSGR
+547 PWNELAFN

>member
-1 MLVGMAERKIDAVF
+1 MLVGMAERKIDAVS
-15 LTEATNYEDYLA
+15 LEDASSYEDYLD
-27 KAQQR
+27 KAQRR
-32 GFDFELQKSGVK
+32 GFDFELQKSGVT
-44 DEMLRRGWS
+44 DEMFRRGWS

-79 DEGNIVKATANPQLA
+79 DDGNIIKATANPQLA

-105 RKDLLTSA
+105 REDLLKSA
-113 QKASQHTHDKAYE
+113 QQASQRTHDKAYE
-126 AGRATLQEIR
+126 AGRSALQEIR
-136 QLPLEK
+136 QLPLEQ
-142 RASQTSVL
+142 RAGQTSVL
-150 VNALSAA
+150 VNVLSSA

-168 EANRLMRPL
+168 EAARLLRPL

-183 VLIPADL
+183 VLIPAEL

-215 KPSEVRPIIVKCI
+215 KPSEVRPIIVKCV
-228 LGIARAYDTWE
+228 LGIARAYDTWD

-300 SSMRKNAQELP
+300 SSMQANAQELP
-311 VAALGTLDDETRL
+311 VAALGTLSDELRS

-342 PASYDE
+342 PATSDE
-348 ERRKEIWKHL
+348 QRVKEIWNHL
-358 ENQHQVSDAAS
+358 ENQHQVTDAAS
-369 LRTAIARY
+369 LRVAISKY
-377 LDEPD
+377 LDNPD
-382 HEAYRLIRADL
+382 HEAYRAVRGDL
-393 QEIRRWDLEKR
+393 QEIRTWDLEKR
-404 QTQALEKITNS
+404 QAEGLEKITAS
-415 LRAKYAP
+415 LGEKYAS
-422 AIDEH
+422 AIERQQ
-427 ADAQLVDKEISE
+427 ADKQAIEREIGDTAVQLHK
-439 AARQLTR
+439 
-446 LLSLE
+446 LLAVE
-451 DIDLFLPTTLPSS
+451 DIDLFLPKTLPSS

-472 GVRLAAMGFATE
+472 GVRLAAMGYATE
-484 LFSEDEANEFALA
+484 LFSEDEANEFAAHARKLA
-497 GAQRAKNNHTDW
+497 QDNHTNW
-509 RDYGDGFLVGRLCEN
+509 RDFGDGFLVGRLCEH
-524 GQADGLQQRMM
+524 GQVDSLQQRMM

-547 PWHDLALHSGR
+547 PWNELAFN

>member
-1 MLVGMAERKIDAVF
+1 MLVGMAERKIDAVS
-15 LTEATNYEDYLA
+15 LEDASSYEDYLD
-27 KAQQR
+27 KAQRR
-32 GFDFELQKSGVK
+32 GFDFELQKSGVT

-79 DEGNIVKATANPQLA
+79 DDGNIVKATANPQLA

-105 RKDLLTSA
+105 REDLLKSA
-113 QKASQHTHDKAYE
+113 QQASQRTHDKAYE
-126 AGRATLQEIR
+126 AGRSALQEIR
-136 QLPLEK
+136 QLPVEQ
-142 RASQTSVL
+142 RAGQTSVL
-150 VNALSAA
+150 VNVLSSA

-168 EANRLMRPL
+168 EAARLLRPL
-177 LNPDAD
+177 LNPDAE
-183 VLIPADL
+183 VLIPAEL

-215 KPSEVRPIIVKCI
+215 KPSEVRPIIVKCV
-228 LGIARAYDTWE
+228 LGIARAYDTWD

-300 SSMRKNAQELP
+300 SSMQTNAQELP
-311 VAALGTLDDETRL
+311 VAALGTLSDELRS

-342 PASYDE
+342 PATYDE
-348 ERRKEIWKHL
+348 QRVKEIWNHL
-358 ENQHQVSDAAS
+358 ENQHQATDAAS
-369 LRTAIARY
+369 LRVAISKY
-377 LDEPD
+377 LDNPD
-382 HEAYRLIRADL
+382 HEAYRAVRGDL
-393 QEIRRWDLEKR
+393 QEIRTWDLEKR
-404 QTQALEKITNS
+404 QAEGLEKITAS
-415 LRAKYAP
+415 LGEKYAS
-422 AIDEH
+422 AIERQQ
-427 ADAQLVDKEISE
+427 ADKQAIEREIGDTAVQLHK
-439 AARQLTR
+439 
-446 LLSLE
+446 LLSVE
-451 DIDLFLPTTLPSS
+451 DIDLFLPKTLPSS

-472 GVRLAAMGFATE
+472 GVRLAAMGYATE
-484 LFSEDEANEFALA
+484 LFSEDEANEFAAHARKLA
-497 GAQRAKNNHTDW
+497 QDNHTNW
-509 RDYGDGFLVGRLCEN
+509 RDFGDGFLVGRLCEH
-524 GQADGLQQRMM
+524 GQVDSLQQRMM

-547 PWHDLALHSGR
+547 PWNELAFN